1 MPPSACH
8 ALPAL
13 GANAS
18 FRNHLAGAV
27 FHFLT
32 QSPNIM
38 KRWAILTILLYAMA
52 LLLLTVPVILIAF
65 GNWGKPYV

>member
-1 MPPSACH
+1 
-8 ALPAL
+8 
-13 GANAS
+13 
-18 FRNHLAGAV
+18 
-27 FHFLT
+27 
-32 QSPNIM
+32 M